1 MSLSLVVRCDDNDG
15 ENEEEEYG
23 SDNNNYANYGDYEP
37 PTKEYASD
45 PKIVSRNV
53 KCLGKLIPSFNKK
66 AECFC
71 TAEFVFSVPSNNT
84 RNGKCNQKS
93 RSTEESRSERFSYGS
108 KWIFRS
114 QISSIFPIGN
124 ILD

>member
-1 MSLSLVVRCDDNDG
+1 MSLSLVVRCDDDDG
-15 ENEEEEYG
+15 DNEDEEYG

-53 KCLGKLIPSFNKK
+53 KCLGKLILESHSTNEIFLYS
-66 AECFC
+66 
-71 TAEFVFSVPSNNT
+71 AEFVFSLPSDNT

-93 RSTEESRSERFSYGS
+93 
-108 KWIFRS
+108 
-114 QISSIFPIGN
+114 
-124 ILD
+124 